1 MISKVNEGG
10 RGGGGGLEQAV
21 SCTLKIMQEMVMGSL
36 FLNPQKLWT
45 ATLNV

>member
-1 MISKVNEGG
+1 MVSKVNEGG
-10 RGGGGGLEQAV
+10 RGGGLEQAV

>member
-1 MISKVNEGG
+1 MVSKVNEGG
-10 RGGGGGLEQAV
+10 RGGLEQAV
-21 SCTLKIMQEMVMGSL
+21 SCTLKIMQKMIMGSL